1 MSTVEHERRNVLQ
14 VRRHWYRHPI
24 WEEHGCGR
32 TVDEHDPSTLGSW
45 YLILAFFLGRSQDYI
60 SFMIM
65 VDGLPSVD
73 LGTGAHIVG
82 NIFLEKPQDMG
93 AKHMGDNDKILD
105 RQMRA

>member
-1 MSTVEHERRNVLQ
+1 
-14 VRRHWYRHPI
+14 
-24 WEEHGCGR
+24 
-32 TVDEHDPSTLGSW
+32 
-45 YLILAFFLGRSQDYI
+45 
-60 SFMIM
+60 MIM